1 MDGLRASFTSLR
13 RLVGRNGSIETGYV
27 SSKLLPLIALAG
39 GFGIGTGFG
48 WYLKA
53 HRPPVETPLSV
64 APGLY
69 RCPMH
74 PWITSSRPDHC
85 SICGMQMVL
94 IPENKDE
101 SQLVTLPSSSITAM
115 GVQTSLVHRTRLTR
129 MLMVAGTLQN
139 DFGWHPSPA
148 FTAPASGVVSRIY
161 VPTIGQHVKAG
172 DPLLDI
178 TSPELLG
185 ARRDFWTLS
194 HAATMEANREALVRA
209 RRRLAQLGL
218 SDAQIDQLSQATELD
233 PATTIVAPFFSTLTD
248 MRVSVGQSVEAG
260 APLFSLLDLR
270 ALWFVFEVR
279 EQDMDWLKV
288 GQPVEVTLPAHAG
301 KCYNS
306 TVSSIDPAV
315 DLMAQTAHARAKL
328 LNSDGTLFENL
339 SALGKIEMHS
349 EEVLAV
355 PRSAI
360 LNTGTVAVAYLDEGN
375 GKYLRRRVTLGLSGD
390 DEVEIISGLADGDKV
405 VTTAALL
412 LDDEAEMDNE

>member
-1 MDGLRASFTSLR
+1 MGC
-13 RLVGRNGSIETGYV
+13 V

-39 GFGIGTGFG
+39 GLGLGTGFG

-53 HRPPVETPLSV
+53 HRTPVETPLAV
-64 APGLY
+64 AQGLY

-74 PWITSSRPDHC
+74 PWITSSSPDHC
-85 SICGMQMVL
+85 SICGMQMVA
-94 IPENKDE
+94 ISEKKGE
-101 SQLVTLPSSSITAM
+101 SQLVTLPSSSITTM

-129 MLMVAGTLQN
+129 ILTVAGALQN
-139 DFGWHPSPA
+139 DFGWHPSPP
-148 FTAPASGVVSRIY
+148 FTAPASGVVTRIY

-172 DPLLDI
+172 DPLLDLM
-178 TSPELLG
+178 SPELLG

-194 HAATMEANREALVRA
+194 HAATTEANREAIVLA
-209 RRRLAQLGL
+209 RRRLTQLGV

-233 PATTIVAPFFSTLTD
+233 PATTILAPFFSTLTD

-270 ALWFVFEVR
+270 AIWFVFEVR
-279 EQDMDWLKV
+279 VQDLDWLKA
-288 GQPVEVTLPAHAG
+288 GQPMEVTLPAHAG

-306 TVSSIDPAV
+306 TVSSIDPAI

-328 LNSDGTLFENL
+328 LNSDETLFENL
-339 SALGKIEMHS
+339 SALGRIEMHS

-375 GKYLRRRVTLGLSGD
+375 GQYLRRRVTLGLSGD
-390 DEVEIISGLADGDKV
+390 DEVEIISGLAAGDKV

-412 LDDEAEMDNE
+412 LDAEAEMNNE

>member
-1 MDGLRASFTSLR
+1 LSMSKKRRA
-13 RLVGRNGSIETGYV
+13 RLGYA

-39 GFGIGTGFG
+39 GLGIGTGFG

-53 HRPPVETPLSV
+53 HRPPVEAPLPV
-64 APGLY
+64 AQGLY

-74 PWITSSRPDHC
+74 PWITSSSPDRC

-94 IPENKDE
+94 ISEKRGD

-129 MLMVAGTLQN
+129 ILTVAGALQS
-139 DFGWHPSPA
+139 DLGWHPPSP
-148 FTAPASGVVSRIY
+148 FTAPASGVVTRIY
-161 VPTIGQHVKAG
+161 APAIGQHVKAG
-172 DPLLDI
+172 DPMLDI
-178 TSPELLG
+178 TSPELLS
-185 ARRDFWTLS
+185 ARREFWTLS
-194 HAATMEANREALVRA
+194 HAATKAASPEAVVLA
-209 RRRLAQLGL
+209 RRRLTQLGL
-218 SDAQIDQLSQATELD
+218 SDAQIDQLAQATEFD
-233 PATTIVAPFFSTLTD
+233 PATTILAPFFSTLTD
-248 MRVSVGQSVEAG
+248 MRVSVGQSVAAG

-279 EQDMDWLKV
+279 EQDLDWLKA
-288 GQPVEVTLPAHAG
+288 GQPMEVTVPAHAG

-328 LNSDGTLFENL
+328 LNNDGTLFENL
-339 SALGKIEMHS
+339 SALGRIEMRS
-349 EEVLAV
+349 EEVLAA

-390 DEVEIISGLADGDKV
+390 DEVEIVSGLAAGDKV

-412 LDDEAEMDNE
+412 LDAEAEMDNE